1 MQIRENNC
9 KYATIRYNKVMKNN
23 NSQSIGRRIR
33 ERRIAINMSIE
44 RLAKILNVDR
54 STIYRYE
61 TDSIKKMS
69 YEVLLPLAD
78 ALKTTPF
85 YLVNGTV
92 DQSSVPDDKHI
103 IRFYSQL
110 TSENKDKVD
119 KYVRDLLQLQK
130 LQESNINSDND

>member
-1 MQIRENNC
+1 
-9 KYATIRYNKVMKNN
+9 MKNN
-23 NSQSIGRRIR
+23 SSVSIGKRIR

-44 RLAKILNVDR
+44 RLAKILDVDR

-92 DQSSVPDDKHI
+92 EQGSALDDTPI
-103 IRFYSQL
+103 IRFYNQL